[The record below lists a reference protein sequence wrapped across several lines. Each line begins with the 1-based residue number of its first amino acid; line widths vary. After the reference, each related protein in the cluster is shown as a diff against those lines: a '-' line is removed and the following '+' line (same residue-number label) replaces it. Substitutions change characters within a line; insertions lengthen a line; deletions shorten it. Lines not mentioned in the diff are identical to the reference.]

1 MTKWGRVD
9 FRELKELKKRLD
21 NLQKGGLDAFCVLC
35 IKDMAARLL
44 GKAKKNTP
52 VVTGTLRRGWAA
64 TRPSKQGGTHQI
76 DVINPL
82 MYASYVEYGH
92 RQTPGRFVPAIGKR
106 LKLSWVRGR
115 FMLTRS
121 TAELDSQAQKIID
134 KKLDQYM
141 EDAINGKGS
150 S

>member
-9 FRELKELKKRLD
+9 IRELKDLQRRLD
-21 NLQKGGLDAFCVLC
+21 NLQKGGLDAFCSSC
-35 IKDMAARLL
+35 IKDLAARLL
-44 GKAKKNTP
+44 GKVKKNTP
-52 VVTGTLRRGWAA
+52 VVTGTLRRGWTA
-64 TRPSKQGGTHQI
+64 TRPSIQGGTHQI

-150 S
+150 P